1 MEVTLTADQ
10 AAFVRQAVQAGRLQR
25 EEDAVQEALLLW
37 EERERVRAEILS
49 SLAVSDASLERGEG
63 RTVNA
68 ESMKQLATDVKE
80 RGRARL
86 ACQTAATG

>member
-1 MEVTLTADQ
+1 MDVTFTADQ
-10 AAFVRQAVQAGRLQR
+10 AAFVRQAVAAGRLER

-49 SLAVSDASLERGEG
+49 AVGAAESSLERGTG

-68 ESMKQLATDVKE
+68 ESMKQLASEVKD
-80 RGRARL
+80 RGRARFAGQL
-86 ACQTAATG
+86 AANG